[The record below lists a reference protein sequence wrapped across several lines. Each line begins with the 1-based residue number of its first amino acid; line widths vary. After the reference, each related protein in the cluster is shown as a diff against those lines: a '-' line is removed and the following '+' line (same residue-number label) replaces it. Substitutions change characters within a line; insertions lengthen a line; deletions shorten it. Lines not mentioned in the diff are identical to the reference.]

1 MYITSKNRY
10 LKLLSLLL
18 VPGLDELLRRL
29 EVLEGDALRRPPRLP
44 HQLRVR
50 LPLRLRL
57 VVSHRRNVR
66 PRKNLIC
73 MLPTMDMELGIW
85 TLPKIV
91 LYGRGGLQT

>member
-1 MYITSKNRY
+1 M
-10 LKLLSLLL
+10 LL

-66 PRKNLIC
+66 PKKSFIC
-73 MLPTMDMELGIW
+73 MLPTMDMELWTW
-85 TLPKIV
+85 TLPQIV